1 MKYFQK
7 RATARKGFTL
17 IELLV
22 VISIIGVLAMIIV
35 PNLVGVRERARD
47 TKKKTELVQ
56 LKKSLRLYYND
67 NQSYPASGPT
77 IGSAF
82 TDGSGV
88 VYMNEVPE
96 YDEYGVSGDGEDF
109 ELKVALE
116 NLADP
121 DIAASQA
128 KCSGSLVSVTAST
141 DYVVCQD

>member
-1 MKYFQK
+1 MKQH
-7 RATARKGFTL
+7 AKGFTL

-47 TKKKTELVQ
+47 TKKKTELVE

-77 IGSAF
+77 IGSQF

-96 YDEYGVSGDGEDF
+96 YDAYGVSSDGEDF

-121 DIAASQA
+121 DIAASQS
-128 KCSGSLVSVTAST
+128 KCSAGLVTVTAST